1 MYLKVDGKFVGR
13 EKMGIMQQQPGEFIQ
28 FGGDLFQPVG
38 DYKSQMNSQE
48 QSTQLRS
55 SIRMGHEW
63 YPESLRR
70 IPPDIL
76 SSIVTWKL
84 SVP

>member
-1 MYLKVDGKFVGR
+1 MYLKVDGKFVAR
-13 EKMGIMQQQPGEFIQ
+13 AKMGIMQQQPGEFIQ